1 MWPVSD
7 GLVSVPVLALV
18 TTAEEVLGHWIPRA
32 EGLNMEVSVSDVPSS
47 SFGFKKYIK
56 IKSFSSLQDGQESGA
71 ICFPSSSLLGVGLVL
86 CSQADALGLHIFT
99 GNRCFRIVLCACS
112 SCCL

>member
-56 IKSFSSLQDGQESGA
+56 IRVFPHSKMARSQE
-71 ICFPSSSLLGVGLVL
+71 PSAFHPAP
-86 CSQADALGLHIFT
+86 C
-99 GNRCFRIVLCACS
+99 
-112 SCCL
+112 